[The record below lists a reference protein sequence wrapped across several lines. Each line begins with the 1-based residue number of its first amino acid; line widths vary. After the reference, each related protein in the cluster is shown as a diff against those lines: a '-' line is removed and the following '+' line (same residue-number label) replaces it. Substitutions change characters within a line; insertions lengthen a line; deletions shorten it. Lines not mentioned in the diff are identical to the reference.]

1 MSSMFAPRYR
11 SPPDQD
17 IVECDETL
25 TVKWNAGKS
34 RATVHQFMKELGYAI
49 MHGMNATLALH
60 AAYGHMEQ
68 RNPHLKHFTFSEEV
82 ESAIMEAARAFERP
96 NLRLA

>member
-34 RATVHQFMKELGYAI
+34 RATVHQFMKELGYAVI
-49 MHGMNATLALH
+49 HGMNATLALQV
-60 AAYGHMEQ
+60 AYSNMEQ
-68 RNPHLKHFTFSEEV
+68 RNPHLKHFSFSDEV
-82 ESAIMEAARAFERP
+82 ETAIMEAAHAFQRSHF
-96 NLRLA
+96 RLK